1 MIKSKKHLSS
11 LLKKPYPELVKITC
25 DINRFYYKKEEVKTK
40 KDGTLKL
47 DKDGN
52 PRIRTLYPSKGK
64 LKKLQTIIKNAI
76 LSKITL
82 NQGVYGGVKGKDS
95 VRNANVHKGKKYKFV
110 TDLKDFY
117 PSVRPKMVYE
127 ALVRYGFS
135 SDIASIITKL
145 TTYKNQV
152 PQGAPTSTHI
162 TNIALSK
169 LDDYMTDL
177 CSRRDIYYTRYVDD
191 MTFSSQQCFK
201 DLLPEI
207 ISAIEKY
214 GLKLSHRK
222 TSYVAGSTMITG
234 ARVRN
239 NCLSV
244 SDEMNDKLN
253 HPERYQERQI
263 QGQKAYSKRVK
274 SM

>member
-11 LLKKPYPELVKITC
+11 LLKVPYPELVKITNK
-25 DINRFYYKKEEVKTK
+25 INRFYYKKEEVKEK
-40 KDGTLKL
+40 KDGTPKL

-64 LKKLQTIIKNAI
+64 LKEIQAIIKNAI
-76 LSKITL
+76 LSKLTL
-82 NQGVYGGVKGKDS
+82 SQGVYGGVKGKDS
-95 VRNANVHKGKKYKFV
+95 VRNAKVHKGKKYKFV

-117 PSVRPKMVYE
+117 PSVRPKMVYQ
-127 ALVRYGFS
+127 ALIRYGFS
-135 SDIASIITKL
+135 CDIASMLTKL

-152 PQGAPTSTHI
+152 PQGAPTSTHV
-162 TNIALSK
+162 TNIALSD
-169 LDDYMTDL
+169 LDDYMTGL
-177 CSRRDIYYTRYVDD
+177 CSKRNISYTRYVDD

-201 DLLPEI
+201 NVLPEI
-207 ISAIEKY
+207 ITAIEKY

-222 TSYVAGSTMITG
+222 TAYAAGSIMITG

-253 HPERYQERQI
+253 HPERFKERQI
-263 QGQKAYSKRVK
+263 QGHKAYTKRVK
-274 SM
+274 AM

>member
-11 LLKKPYPELVKITC
+11 LLKVPYPELVKITNK
-25 DINRFYYKKEEVKTK
+25 INRFYYKKEEVKKK
-40 KDGTLKL
+40 KDGTPKL

-64 LKKLQTIIKNAI
+64 LKEIQAIIKNAI
-76 LSKITL
+76 LSKL
-82 NQGVYGGVKGKDS
+82 ALSQGVYGGVKGKDS
-95 VRNANVHKGKKYKFV
+95 VRNAKVHKGKKYKFV

-117 PSVRPKMVYE
+117 PSVRPKMVYQ
-127 ALVRYGFS
+127 ALIRYGFS
-135 SDIASIITKL
+135 SDVASILTKL

-162 TNIALSK
+162 TNIALSD

-177 CSRRDIYYTRYVDD
+177 CSKRNISYTRYVDD

-201 DLLPEI
+201 IVLPEI
-207 ISAIEKY
+207 ITAIEKY

-222 TSYVAGSTMITG
+222 TSYAAGSIMITG

-239 NCLSV
+239 NSLSV
-244 SDEMNDKLN
+244 SDEMSDKLS
-253 HPERYQERQI
+253 HPERYKERQI
-263 QGQKAYSKRVK
+263 QGHKAYTKRVK
-274 SM
+274 AM